1 MSDQERQIQALHSQI
16 EDLKEEMYQMKLDI
30 STLEKEKG
38 KPVLTTPA
46 LVGQIGG
53 FVLGGLAI
61 IGIFW
66 M

>member
-1 MSDQERQIQALHSQI
+1 MSDQERQIQALHGQI

-38 KPVLTTPA
+38 KSVLTPA

-53 FVLGGLAI
+53 FILGGLAI

>member
-1 MSDQERQIQALHSQI
+1 MSDQERQIQALHGQI

-38 KPVLTTPA
+38 KPVLTPV

>member
-1 MSDQERQIQALHSQI
+1 MSDQERQIQALHGQI

-30 STLEKEKG
+30 SALEKEKG
-38 KPVLTTPA
+38 KPVLTPA

-61 IGIFW
+61 IGILW

>member
-1 MSDQERQIQALHSQI
+1 
-16 EDLKEEMYQMKLDI
+16 MKRDI
-30 STLEKEKG
+30 STLEKG
-38 KPVLTTPA
+38 KPVWTPA

>member
-1 MSDQERQIQALHSQI
+1 MSDQERQIQALHGQI

-30 STLEKEKG
+30 STLEKENG
-38 KPVLTTPA
+38 KPVLTPA